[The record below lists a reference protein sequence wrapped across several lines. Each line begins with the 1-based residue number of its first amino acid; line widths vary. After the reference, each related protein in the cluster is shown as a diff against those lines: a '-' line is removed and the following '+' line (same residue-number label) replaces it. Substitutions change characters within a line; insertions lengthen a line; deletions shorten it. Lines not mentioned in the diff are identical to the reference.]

1 MSTYDFP
8 IPQIPM
14 ESLRRIAEMSAKLSE
29 SLASSGFLDVCKS
42 AQQMVAAST
51 AASREASQRVS
62 QAMQPLLD
70 CLAELTDGIP
80 STADALQNL
89 ADKIDD
95 SVLDETSAA
104 IEEALPYMEPEAR
117 EYCVNEALP
126 KLAPE
131 KRAKLSRSD
140 IIGIVG
146 AIATILFGCVSHL
159 DNVRQ
164 PQPEQPAPTIVYQ
177 INVSECPACASANC
191 VQNADDDIRIIDDG
205 LQAGNGPREEADPV
219 GQDNVADSLD
229 NGVDRHDLLPP
240 L

>member
-8 IPQIPM
+8 IPQFPM
-14 ESLRRIAEMSAKLSE
+14 ESLRRAMEMSVELSE
-29 SLASSGFLDVCKS
+29 SLVSSGILDVCES
-42 AQQMVAAST
+42 AHQMLAAST
-51 AASREASQRVS
+51 AASREASQIAS

-70 CLAELTDGIP
+70 CLAKLADELP
-80 STADALQNL
+80 SPADTLQNL

-117 EYCVNEALP
+117 NYCVTEALP

-159 DNVRQ
+159 DNLRQ
-164 PQPEQPAPTIVYQ
+164 PQPEQLAPTIVYQ
-177 INVSECPACASANC
+177 INVSECPACASADC
-191 VQNADDDIRIIDDG
+191 VQNTDDDIRIIDDG
-205 LQAGNGPREEADPV
+205 LQAGDGPCESADPV
-219 GQDNVADSLD
+219 EQDDAADSLD
-229 NGVDRHDLLPP
+229 DGVD
-240 L
+240 

>member
-14 ESLRRIAEMSAKLSE
+14 ESLRRAMKMSVKLSE
-29 SLASSGFLDVCKS
+29 SLVSSGLLNVCES
-42 AQQMVAAST
+42 AHQMLAAST
-51 AASREASQRVS
+51 AASHEASQIVA
-62 QAMQPLLD
+62 QGLQPLVDYLTE
-70 CLAELTDGIP
+70 LADGIP
-80 STADALQNL
+80 DSADTLQSL

-117 EYCVNEALP
+117 DYCVTEALP

-146 AIATILFGCVSHL
+146 AIATIFFGCVSHL

-164 PQPEQPAPTIVYQ
+164 PQPEPPAPTIVYQ
-177 INVSECPACASANC
+177 INVSECPGCASADC
-191 VQNADDDIRIIDDG
+191 VQNADDDIRIINDG
-205 LQAGNGPREEADPV
+205 LQAGDSPCESRDPV
-219 GQDNVADSLD
+219 GQDDAADSLND
-229 NGVDRHDLLPP
+229 GVDCHDLLPP

>member
-1 MSTYDFP
+1 MSAYDFP

-14 ESLRRIAEMSAKLSE
+14 ESLRHIAEVSAKLSD
-29 SLASSGFLDVCKS
+29 SLISSGFLDVCES
-42 AQQMVAAST
+42 AHQMLAAST
-51 AASREASQRVS
+51 AASREASQIVS

-70 CLAELTDGIP
+70 CLAKLADELPSPTDTLK
-80 STADALQNL
+80 SL

-117 EYCVNEALP
+117 DYCVTEVLP

-177 INVSECPACASANC
+177 INVSECPACASADC
-191 VQNADDDIRIIDDG
+191 VQNTDDDIRIIDDG
-205 LQAGNGPREEADPV
+205 LQTGDGPCKSADPV
-219 GQDNVADSLD
+219 GQDDAADSLD
-229 NGVDRHDLLPP
+229 DGVD
-240 L
+240 

>member
-14 ESLRRIAEMSAKLSE
+14 ENLRHAMEMSVKLSE
-29 SLASSGFLDVCKS
+29 SLVSSGLLDVCES
-42 AQQMVAAST
+42 AQQMLAAST
-51 AASREASQRVS
+51 AASHEASQIVS

-70 CLAELTDGIP
+70 RLAKLADELP
-80 STADALQNL
+80 SPTDALQSL

-104 IEEALPYMEPEAR
+104 IKEALPYMEPEAQ
-117 EYCVNEALP
+117 EYCVTEALP

-140 IIGIVG
+140 IIGIIG

-177 INVSECPACASANC
+177 INVSECPACASADC
-191 VQNADDDIRIIDDG
+191 VQNTDDDIRIIDDG
-205 LQAGNGPREEADPV
+205 LQTGDGPCKSADPV
-219 GQDNVADSLD
+219 GQDDAADSLD
-229 NGVDRHDLLPP
+229 DGVD
-240 L
+240 

>member
-8 IPQIPM
+8 IPQVPM
-14 ESLRRIAEMSAKLSE
+14 ESLRRAMEMSVKLSD
-29 SLASSGFLDVCKS
+29 SLVSSGLLDVCES
-42 AQQMVAAST
+42 AQQMLAAST
-51 AASREASQRVS
+51 AASREASQIVS

-70 CLAELTDGIP
+70 CLTKLADELP
-80 STADALQNL
+80 SPADTLQSL

-117 EYCVNEALP
+117 DYCVTEALP

-177 INVSECPACASANC
+177 INVSECPACASADC

-205 LQAGNGPREEADPV
+205 PQAGNGPCEEADPA
-219 GQDNVADSLD
+219 GQNNAADSLD
-229 NGVDRHDLLPP
+229 DGVN
-240 L
+240 

>member
-8 IPQIPM
+8 IPQVPM
-14 ESLRRIAEMSAKLSE
+14 ESLRRAMEMSVKLSD
-29 SLASSGFLDVCKS
+29 SLVSSGLLDVCES
-42 AQQMVAAST
+42 AQQMLAAST
-51 AASREASQRVS
+51 AASREASQIVS

-70 CLAELTDGIP
+70 CLAKLADELP
-80 STADALQNL
+80 SPADTLQSL

-117 EYCVNEALP
+117 DYCVTKALP

-177 INVSECPACASANC
+177 INVSECPACASANR

-205 LQAGNGPREEADPV
+205 LQAGNGPCESPDPV
-219 GQDNVADSLD
+219 GQDDAGDSLND
-229 NGVDRHDLLPP
+229 GVD
-240 L
+240 

>member
-1 MSTYDFP
+1 MSAYDFP

-14 ESLRRIAEMSAKLSE
+14 ESLRRAMEMSVKLSD
-29 SLASSGFLDVCKS
+29 SLISSGLLNVCES
-42 AQQMVAAST
+42 AHQMLAAST
-51 AASREASQRVS
+51 AASREASQIVS

-70 CLAELTDGIP
+70 CLARLADELP
-80 STADALQNL
+80 SPADTLQSL

-117 EYCVNEALP
+117 DYCVTEALP

-164 PQPEQPAPTIVYQ
+164 PQPEQLAPTIVYQ
-177 INVSECPACASANC
+177 INVSECPACASADC
-191 VQNADDDIRIIDDG
+191 VQNTDDDIRIIDDG
-205 LQAGNGPREEADPV
+205 LQAGDGPCESADPV
-219 GQDNVADSLD
+219 GQDDAADSLD
-229 NGVDRHDLLPP
+229 DGVD
-240 L
+240 